1 MTTVVGV
8 DACRKGWVSI
18 VLKSNRPPSA
28 YWLEAIDCVSQV
40 AADASVIAIDIPISL
55 LDKAPDSPASPS
67 SAPTHLALRRRGV
80 NRSWV
85 VVAGAPA

>member
-8 DACRKGWVSI
+8 DACRKGWVAI

-40 AADASVIAIDIPISL
+40 AADASVIAIDIPIGL
-55 LDKAPDSPASPS
+55 LEKDARRADAAARGHMARWRPLVQWLVAIP
-67 SAPTHLALRRRGV
+67 HL
-80 NRSWV
+80 
-85 VVAGAPA
+85 

>member
-8 DACRKGWVSI
+8 DACRKGWVAI

-40 AADASVIAIDIPISL
+40 AADASVIAIDIPIGL
-55 LDKAPDSPASPS
+55 LEKDARRAGDS
-67 SAPTHLALRRRGV
+67 
-80 NRSWV
+80 
-85 VVAGAPA
+85 